1 MGIFIEDLLH
11 FGNLINNEIEV
22 ILSSEDFKKAFM
34 NLDFEFTDGVM
45 KIKGKKRI
53 LFLSKAFEFRG
64 KEETNKVYNSR
75 KDEKLSD
82 FGIYLKI
89 LSPDGLD
96 ILGKD
101 RRFQEEGEYLKFSIF
116 DVFKNSEIY
125 QKIPKQFRDKLK
137 LTKYKIKRDG
147 LSIFLTVG

>member
-137 LTKYKIKRDG
+137 LTKYKIKRNG